1 MFEDFASGGKLADV
15 EAALQWV
22 IANANAYDVAAVN
35 LSIGYGDV
43 NQPTQ
48 TQLGD
53 ELSAI
58 KVAGIVTVVSSGN
71 DGREN
76 TADGINV
83 LAANDDVIAVGALDR
98 AETARAAWS
107 QHGDLLDVYA
117 PGEDVMVDMPWF
129 YSGERAVSGTFFA
142 APKVAGAVAIVQEA
156 AISEYGQALS
166 PSHFEY
172 LLSVSAHDAVE
183 GALVVDIDAMV
194 ASLQDGYA
202 FMAQAGGRRRAGR
215 LHRPP
220 QAARW
225 PRTNWP
231 GSRAPVAAP
240 SR

>member
-1 MFEDFASGGKLADV
+1 M
-15 EAALQWV
+15 
-22 IANANAYDVAAVN
+22 
-35 LSIGYGDV
+35 
-43 NQPTQ
+43 
-48 TQLGD
+48 
-53 ELSAI
+53 
-58 KVAGIVTVVSSGN
+58 VSSGN

-129 YSGERAVSGTFFA
+129 YSGERAVSGTSFA

-166 PSHFEY
+166 PSQFEY

-183 GALVVDIDAMV
+183 GAPVVDIDAMV

-202 FMAQAGGRRRAGR
+202 FMA
-215 LHRPP
+215 
-220 QAARW
+220 
-225 PRTNWP
+225 
-231 GSRAPVAAP
+231 
-240 SR
+240 